1 MKKFFIEANSG
12 SVTSPASCS
21 TNFCV
26 EQVQEGNLFVQL
38 FILVEQVE
46 FYYKQFPENMRSL
59 AGSLFFFG
67 LALSSYFSSLL
78 ITIIHRLTVGCVF
91 YFSWVLVFLNNCCT
105 CYKSY
110 FTQNSPYDTLN
121 LFVLSFDVSIIRD
134 VEPFVCETLLC

>member
-59 AGSLFFFG
+59 AGSFFLVWLGTNKLF
-67 LALSSYFSSLL
+67 
-78 ITIIHRLTVGCVF
+78 
-91 YFSWVLVFLNNCCT
+91 
-105 CYKSY
+105 
-110 FTQNSPYDTLN
+110 
-121 LFVLSFDVSIIRD
+121 
-134 VEPFVCETLLC
+134 